1 MEELQ
6 DKAKELQR
14 EYHRQW
20 RAKNK
25 DKVKEINNRYWLNK
39 AQKEQEKSN

>member
-1 MEELQ
+1 MKELQ

-20 RAKNK
+20 RANNK

-39 AQKEQEKSN
+39 AQKQNEK